1 MADSGTLEF
10 VRSRVNSFVPSF
22 VCSLAR
28 SLVVVFM
35 PTTNPPTLRSSFT
48 QPLSCL
54 LPPSRNFLLI
64 SSSPQ
69 FPTPS
74 LSLSLLPSLL
84 PSVSLFPASS
94 LLYHSVTHFP
104 HLLNQSIN
112 LSINQSVIQS
122 FTALHK
128 LPLAMISTK
137 CFYFLLRLGRSIQAI
152 RSLSRPLRQ

>member
-10 VRSRVNSFVPSF
+10 VCSRVNSFVPLF

-74 LSLSLLPSLL
+74 LSLSLYFPHSFPPSLYSPL
-84 PSVSLFPASS
+84 PLSFITQSPISL
-94 LLYHSVTHFP
+94 TC
-104 HLLNQSIN
+104 SIN
-112 LSINQSVIQS
+112 PSIYQLISQS
-122 FTALHK
+122 FSHSQHFINYL
-128 LPLAMISTK
+128 
-137 CFYFLLRLGRSIQAI
+137 
-152 RSLSRPLRQ
+152 